1 MSLNKTWDLATL
13 LITTKF
19 TMNSRILTPAL
30 LYHELDFN
38 ASRSSGPGG
47 QNVNKVNSKISLK
60 FDIVRSQ
67 ILSEEEKMT
76 ILKVLSS
83 HLTKDGILILSSQ
96 EKRSQL
102 ENKQTVLRKF
112 ESLMLKAFEKKKVR
126 KASKPSKAAV
136 QKRITGKKIR
146 GEKKQWRKKPAE

>member
-1 MSLNKTWDLATL
+1 
-13 LITTKF
+13 
-19 TMNSRILTPAL
+19 MNSRIPTPSL

-38 ASRSSGPGG
+38 ASWSSGPGG

-60 FDIVRSQ
+60 FDVVRSQ
-67 ILSEEEKMT
+67 ILTEEERTT
-76 ILKVLSS
+76 ILNKLSS

-102 ENKQTVLRKF
+102 ENKQAVLRKF
-112 ESLMLKAFEKKKVR
+112 ESLMIKAFEKKKIR

-136 QKRITGKKIR
+136 QKRITGKKILS
-146 GEKKQWRKKPAE
+146 EKKQWRQKPAE